1 MGVFEA
7 AEKAINCTDD
17 KTDALL
23 SFLKDV
29 LDLRFGFEIVI
40 REMCEYFFML
50 FFQTTKELNF
60 CVLCVDSDLLPS
72 HFFLSGLAQFNF
84 DGFIASIGIIFDGPD
99 HSPSLT

>member
-7 AEKAINCTDD
+7 AEKTINCTDD

-29 LDLRFGFEIVI
+29 LDLRFSFEIVI

-50 FFQTTKELNF
+50 FF
-60 CVLCVDSDLLPS
+60 
-72 HFFLSGLAQFNF
+72 
-84 DGFIASIGIIFDGPD
+84 
-99 HSPSLT
+99 